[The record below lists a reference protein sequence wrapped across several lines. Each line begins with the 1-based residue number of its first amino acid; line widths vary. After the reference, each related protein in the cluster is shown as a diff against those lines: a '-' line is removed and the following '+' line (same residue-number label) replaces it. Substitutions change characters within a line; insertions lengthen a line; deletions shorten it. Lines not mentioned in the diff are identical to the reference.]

1 MSTALSLLYVLRS
14 LIDILVSSQRLGRSS
29 GSICSRSV
37 SIDNIEDL
45 QIRHGAVFSRRAT
58 AKLLFQLVAS
68 IRRESADRVGSN
80 LAGRPSVL
88 IGGIPRHVLGDG
100 HVLRESV
107 AVHESHLVIC
117 WNVIA
122 VDKGVVRMSQA
133 DGRVQRLGGLF
144 ATLQDGGTGHLGH
157 VLRSGCCGGYCGNGF
172 LVGIRLARYLNRNL
186 RRCWCW
192 LQLTRRISHHW
203 LAPIAWSAWRTISNH
218 GLQHVC
224 RSRSLRATGAINF
237 DLRNSIGSQQV
248 TQASILLSDTLCCCL
263 QFSRGRNANLLAV
276 AISRLQFLEVVLPPG
291 ARSSL
296 VVADPSQIRSFLRVA
311 IFS

>member
-1 MSTALSLLYVLRS
+1 MCVRRS
-14 LIDILVSSQRLGRSS
+14 VIDILVSSQRLDRSS
-29 GSICSRSV
+29 GSICSSSV
-37 SIDNIEDL
+37 SVDNIKDL
-45 QIRHGAVFSRRAT
+45 EVRHRAVLPRRAT
-58 AKLLFQLVAS
+58 TKFPFQLVAGVRS
-68 IRRESADRVGSN
+68 ESADRVSSN
-80 LAGRPSVL
+80 LAGRPSIL
-88 IGGIPRHVLGDG
+88 IGGVPRHVLGDR
-100 HVLRESV
+100 HVLRVSV
-107 AVHESHLVIC
+107 AVHESHLVVC

-122 VDKGVVRMSQA
+122 VEKRILRRSEA
-133 DGRVQRLGGLF
+133 NGRVQRLGGLF

-157 VLRSGCCGGYCGNGF
+157 LLRSGCCGGYCGNGF